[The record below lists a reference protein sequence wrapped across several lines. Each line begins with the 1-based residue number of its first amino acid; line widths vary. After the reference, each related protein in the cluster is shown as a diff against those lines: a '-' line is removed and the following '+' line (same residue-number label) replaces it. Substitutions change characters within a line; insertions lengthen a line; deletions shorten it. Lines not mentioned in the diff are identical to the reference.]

1 MCGLPVQEGNKCGAY
16 ATAYYIFFQSGEPNR
31 DILAAGKIND
41 IYTEVRLDGQAGSHP
56 TKIKNYLLRTGVV
69 RSVELYVP
77 EKVDCALQGL
87 KTSFLQAGYQE
98 YEFSYTNISEVKKY
112 IAEKKYAITLWLPTG
127 WKPEAG
133 LAKLHYMLAKADTD
147 TLSVIDSNNPNI
159 SDITPNW
166 QTVTDLNELKLDTG
180 AEFQFTGLIIK

>member
-1 MCGLPVQEGNKCGAY
+1 MRITGTRRKQMRSLRYGLLY
-16 ATAYYIFFQSGEPNR
+16 FFQSGETNR

-41 IYTEVRLDGQAGSHP
+41 IYTEVRLYGQEGSHP
-56 TKIKNYLLRTGVV
+56 VKIKDYLRGT

-87 KTSFLQAGYQE
+87 KTNFLQAGYQE
-98 YEFSYTNISEVKKY
+98 YKFPYTDIDKVKEY
-112 IAEKKYAITLWLPTG
+112 IAEKQYAITLWLPTG
-127 WKPEAG
+127 WKPEDG
-133 LAKLHYMLAKADTD
+133 LARLHYMLAKADTD

-159 SDITPNW
+159 SDIAPNW

-180 AEFQFTGLIIK
+180 AEFRFTGLIIK